1 MTLLGQCVWLH
12 FDSYCK
18 IALHGQCTD
27 VHSPFP
33 HITQPASLSLPYSNV
48 WACIAT
54 WKAMFVKEIEY
65 HCLLFKCLIFPFLYC
80 HLSVQ
85 IPCLFLSIALL
96 VFCLWVVGTPDMVR
110 KLPLHAICCNFSL
123 CAIYFLNTFMAFFFF
138 LPCRETVI
146 FVVKFIKFL

>member
-1 MTLLGQCVWLH
+1 
-12 FDSYCK
+12 
-18 IALHGQCTD
+18 
-27 VHSPFP
+27 
-33 HITQPASLSLPYSNV
+33 
-48 WACIAT
+48 
-54 WKAMFVKEIEY
+54 MFVKEIEY

-123 CAIYFLNTFMAFFFF
+123 FAIYFFNKFMAFFFF